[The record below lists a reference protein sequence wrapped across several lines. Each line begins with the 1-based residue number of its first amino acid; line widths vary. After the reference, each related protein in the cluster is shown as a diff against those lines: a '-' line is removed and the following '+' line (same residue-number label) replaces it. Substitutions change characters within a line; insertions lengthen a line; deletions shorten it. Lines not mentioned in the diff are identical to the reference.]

1 MKRKPTVGSERL
13 RRYLSARR
21 LSTIEFAGLV
31 GANRSQV
38 FRLVTAERG
47 PSIELATRIERATG
61 GKVRVADWTTPL
73 ASARKAARSVARLAA
88 ASNDKHSPQST

>member
-13 RRYLSARR
+13 RRYLSAQR

-38 FRLVTAERG
+38 FRLVTDERS
-47 PSIELATRIERATG
+47 PSIKLAARIEKATG
-61 GKVRVADWTTPL
+61 GKVRSVDWTVP
-73 ASARKAARSVARLAA
+73 APSARKAPARVVARSTL
-88 ASNDKHSPQST
+88 NDKHAPQGT